1 MLVYRGTNWLYQFDI
16 NPIEDNLYEIVEFD
30 GTINDVDDSE
40 FGLGLYFKTEIEE
53 TEDFQYSAC
62 AEIDAEVIEF
72 DINEFNANSDSY
84 EGSVYRLIKTHNAVD
99 NKLNRARYFKTCI
112 DIALNTDVKAIKV
125 NGTVVVYDLSVIKW
139 ETIDVNEQVLCVP
152 FDPFK

>member
-30 GTINDVDDSE
+30 GTINDVVDSE
-40 FGLGLYFKTEIEE
+40 FGLGLYFNTEIEE

>member
-62 AEIDAEVIEF
+62 AEIEAEVIEF

>member
-62 AEIDAEVIEF
+62 AEIDAEVIQF